1 MQNANI
7 KMQNARKGN
16 SPMVRTLILLASI
29 ATTVV
34 AGPSDSV
41 CARAEYMFFNRHLNA
56 TWLDS
61 AYNMMDALHQADPKN
76 EHYLYLWSRVHIQKG
91 DDARTKAEKLRNFAR
106 AKALAETLIAL
117 NDRNDE
123 GHCWWGVA
131 QGRIGQ
137 TRGVLNSLFMVSGLK
152 KAFSRATELNPKH
165 PTALDAYGVLYYEL
179 PGFVG
184 GDLAR
189 SEQYFRRSI
198 ESAPNYTLAR
208 LDLAKVYIKQ
218 KRWSAARTQL
228 DTLLATTDA
237 LQPAD
242 TELDDKP
249 EARQLLKQIE
259 GKQ

>member
-1 MQNANI
+1 M
-7 KMQNARKGN
+7 K
-16 SPMVRTLILLASI
+16 SLLLLATM
-29 ATTVV
+29 AAAAL
-34 AGPSDSV
+34 AGPSDTV
-41 CARAEYMFFNRHLNA
+41 CAQAEYMFFNRHLNS

-61 AYNMMDALHQADPKN
+61 AYNLLAAVHKADPRN
-76 EHYLYLWSRVHIQKG
+76 EHYLYLWSRGHVQKG
-91 DDARTKAEKLRNFAR
+91 DDARTKAEKLRNFGR
-106 AKALAETLIAL
+106 AKAIAETLIAQ

-152 KAFSRATELNPKH
+152 KAFSRAIELNPKH
-165 PTALDAYGVLYYEL
+165 PTALDAFGVLYYEL
-179 PGFVG
+179 PGFAG

-189 SEQYFRRSI
+189 AERYFRRSI

-208 LDLAKVYIKQ
+208 LDLAKVYIRQ
-218 KRWSAARTQL
+218 KRWLAARAQL

-237 LQPAD
+237 RQPAD

-249 EARQLLKQIE
+249 EARLLLKQIE
-259 GKQ
+259 GK